1 MSIFSGWQAFMPAIR
16 TPQTCK
22 RFFNN
27 EYSFPNSFLVHLVTL
42 HTLMM
47 GGSKTKVVVGLNS
60 VGVLVTG
67 QPLNL
72 SENSSGWQ
80 LCCDLCSF
88 TQQCRLKHLIYMN
101 YHIVKTM
108 LFE

>member
-1 MSIFSGWQAFMPAIR
+1 VGGRLSCQLFVRPELANASSIMSIP
-16 TPQTCK
+16 
-22 RFFNN
+22 
-27 EYSFPNSFLVHLVTL
+27 FPNSFLVHLVTL

-47 GGSKTKVVVGLNS
+47 GGSKTKVVVGLNN

-80 LCCDLCSF
+80 LL
-88 TQQCRLKHLIYMN
+88 L
-101 YHIVKTM
+101 
-108 LFE
+108 